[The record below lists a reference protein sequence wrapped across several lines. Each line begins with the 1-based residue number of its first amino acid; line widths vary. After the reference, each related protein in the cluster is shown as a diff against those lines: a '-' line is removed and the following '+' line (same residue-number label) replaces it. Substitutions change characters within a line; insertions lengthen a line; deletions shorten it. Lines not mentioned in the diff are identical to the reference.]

1 VDELLL
7 PRVAFLSAIVLRCLF
22 SSSRDNSLLL
32 LMYTYY
38 YTSLTHIS
46 HILHSSL
53 TSMTCSLYNPH
64 DRV

>member
-7 PRVAFLSAIVLRCLF
+7 PRVAFLSPIVLRCLF

-38 YTSLTHIS
+38 YTSLLTF
-46 HILHSSL
+46 L
-53 TSMTCSLYNPH
+53 TSYILP
-64 DRV
+64 